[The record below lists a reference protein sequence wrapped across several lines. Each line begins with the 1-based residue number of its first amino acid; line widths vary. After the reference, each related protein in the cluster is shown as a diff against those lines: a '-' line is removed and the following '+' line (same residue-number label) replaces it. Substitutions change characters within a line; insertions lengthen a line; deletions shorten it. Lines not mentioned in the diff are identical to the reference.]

1 MLCPQHPPIVPE
13 ETRRVARAAFPK
25 GTLCLRIADALGP
38 VYQDSQFM
46 ALFPRRGQPAEAP
59 GRLALAVVLQFM
71 ENLSDR
77 EAADAVRGRIDWKYV
92 LGLALTDPGFDH
104 TVLSEFR
111 TRLLAGDAGLLLLD
125 SLLQRLQEQG
135 LVKARGRQRTDSTH
149 TVVSLRQPD
158 TIDDPLTAVLRSG
171 ARRLLAQAIEAEAD
185 AFLAAMKGERLP
197 DGRERV
203 VRHGHGPERQVQTGI
218 GPVEVQR
225 PKLRD
230 RAVSEAGADRIRFT
244 SAILPRW
251 SRRTRSLDALLP
263 ILYLRGV
270 SMGDFQEALGALLGK
285 EAPNLSPSVVARLR
299 GEWEAD
305 YARWQRRDLSARR
318 YVYIWADGV
327 YLQARMEPQ
336 AECMLVLI
344 GATPEGKKELLG
356 FQVGVRESA
365 QSWRELLVDLK
376 ARGLTIAPEL
386 ATGDGALGFWK
397 ALDEVS
403 PTTRHQRCTVHKTA
417 NVLDKM
423 PKSVQPAAKSDLR
436 EIWAAPDR
444 ATAEAATATFAEKY
458 GAKYE
463 KAVTCLVKDRDAL
476 LTFYDF
482 PAEHWDHLRTSNPIE
497 SVFATVRHR
506 TVRTKGALSQ
516 DTARLMVF
524 KLVMAASKTWH
535 KLKGENQ
542 LPKVVQGVT
551 FRNGVEVTNTPAQ
564 DAA

>member
-1 MLCPQHPPIVPE
+1 M
-13 ETRRVARAAFPK
+13 T
-25 GTLCLRIADALGP
+25 
-38 VYQDSQFM
+38 
-46 ALFPRRGQPAEAP
+46 
-59 GRLALAVVLQFM
+59 
-71 ENLSDR
+71 
-77 EAADAVRGRIDWKYV
+77 
-92 LGLALTDPGFDH
+92 
-104 TVLSEFR
+104 
-111 TRLLAGDAGLLLLD
+111 
-125 SLLQRLQEQG
+125 
-135 LVKARGRQRTDSTH
+135 STT

-171 ARRLLAQAIEAEAD
+171 ARRLLAQAIEVEAD

-225 PKLRD
+225 VKLRD
-230 RAVSEAGADRIRFT
+230 RGPTNEAERIRFT

-285 EAPNLSPSVVARLR
+285 DAPNLSPSVIARLR
-299 GEWEAD
+299 DEWEAD
-305 YARWQRRDLSARR
+305 YTRWQRRDLSARR
-318 YVYIWADGV
+318 YVYVWADGV

-444 ATAEAATATFAEKY
+444 ATAEAAVATFADKY

-524 KLVMAASKTWH
+524 KLVMAAAKTWH

-564 DAA
+564 NAA